1 MITSLA
7 RVEQTHT
14 EEDTENTNQIPG
26 IAQELQILKKNNTAI
41 INQIEILRQ
50 HLEELIVLNNNFTD
64 PEVLATSQALD
75 EVLNKFQRILSS
87 INDNP

>member
-1 MITSLA
+1 MITSLT
-7 RVEQTHT
+7 RVEQMHIG
-14 EEDTENTNQIPG
+14 EDNTENTNQMPG
-26 IAQELQILKKNNTAI
+26 IAQELQILKKNNAAI

-50 HLEELIVLNNNFTD
+50 HLEKLILNNNFTD

-75 EVLNKFQRILSS
+75 EALNKFQRTQSS

>member
-1 MITSLA
+1 M
-7 RVEQTHT
+7 
-14 EEDTENTNQIPG
+14 
-26 IAQELQILKKNNTAI
+26 LKKNNAAI

-50 HLEELIVLNNNFTD
+50 HLEKLILNNNFTD

-75 EVLNKFQRILSS
+75 EALNKFQRTQSS